1 MSSPLQPATLSTNPS
16 GHAPGVPYSPLYDDV
31 YHAVAGAW
39 AQARHVFL
47 GGNDLPSRWQGR
59 SHFVILETG
68 FGLGNNFLAT
78 WSAWLDDPARCD
90 HLVFISVEKHPLTAS
105 ALQQVHQQAGDND
118 AAAAQGRRRYLGER
132 LAEQWPV
139 LTPGWHQLRFEI
151 TPDEPPDG
159 QAVTLMLGLGDVNQ
173 LLPELMASV
182 DAFYLD
188 GFAPAKNPDMWQPER
203 LARLNRLAAP
213 GATAATWSSARMVR
227 DGLTQAGFVVERA
240 PGFAGKR
247 DMVRARY
254 APRFHAPPPAG
265 GLQPMPA
272 PERRRAV
279 VVGSGLAGA
288 AAAWALCKE
297 GWQVT
302 VLDRQ
307 PAPGAETSGNP
318 GGLFHA
324 ILHGEDGIHAR
335 AHRAAALATWRVV
348 QQAIDAGVQGAA
360 DGLIRLEPRLSED
373 DAQALLEKLGC
384 PTDHARWLS
393 PDEASAEAG
402 VPLNAGG
409 WLFEKAGWVHPA
421 GLIEWMLHDA
431 QTHGLR
437 GSGLVWRGSVSV
449 SAVRQEADGEWA
461 VLDADG
467 VPVAQ
472 APTLVLACA
481 HGVAPLLNHL
491 PPELAAEPLPTSRVR
506 GQVSW
511 GTNLPG
517 SRLPHRALAG
527 QGYAL
532 ALDEHTLLFGA
543 TTQHDD
549 EEPAVRLSD
558 QRRNWQQAQA
568 LGVLSADSPAWPD
581 HNGAPPT
588 GLQGRVGWR
597 AATPDR
603 LPLVGALPCAEH
615 RWGATGEHAVPHPAR
630 RDQVRMLPRLRDDR
644 GGLYVLSGLGS
655 RGITWSVLAGQLLA
669 HWVAGTPCPIEAS
682 LRDALDPARFLARR
696 HRQPSQWAPL

>member
-1 MSSPLQPATLSTNPS
+1 MSAPLQPATLSTSPS

-47 GGNDLPSRWQGR
+47 GGNDLPTRWQGR
-59 SHFVILETG
+59 THFVILETG

-105 ALQQVHQQAGDND
+105 ALQQVHQD
-118 AAAAQGRRRYLGER
+118 AADHEASADQDRRRHLGSR
-132 LAEQWPV
+132 LVEQWPV
-139 LTPGWHQLRFEI
+139 LTPGWHQLRFD
-151 TPDEPPDG
+151 TPPDGPPRG

-173 LLPELMASV
+173 LLPELLASV

-213 GATAATWSSARMVR
+213 GATAATWSSARLVR
-227 DGLTQAGFVVERA
+227 DGLTQAGFAVERA

-272 PERRRAV
+272 PERRQAL

-307 PAPGAETSGNP
+307 PTPGAETSGNP

-324 ILHGEDGIHAR
+324 ILHGEDGVHAR

-348 QQAIDAGVQGAA
+348 RRAIDAGVRGSS
-360 DGLIRLEPRLSED
+360 DGLIRLEPRLNMD
-373 DAQALLEKLGC
+373 DAQALLTKLGC
-384 PTDHARWLS
+384 PADHARWLS
-393 PDEASAEAG
+393 PAEASTEAG
-402 VPLNAGG
+402 VPLSAGG
-409 WLFEKAGWVHPA
+409 WLFEQAGWVHPA

-431 QTHGLR
+431 QAQGLS
-437 GSGLVWRGSVSV
+437 GSGLVWRGGVSV
-449 SAVRQEADGEWA
+449 NAVQREADGTWA
-461 VLDADG
+461 ALDAQG
-467 VPVAQ
+467 SVVGQ

-481 HGVAPLLNHL
+481 HGVAPLLNQL
-491 PPELAAEPLPTSRVR
+491 PPALAAEPLPTSRVR

-517 SRLPHRALAG
+517 SVLPRRALAG

-568 LGVLSADSPAWPD
+568 LGVLSAASPPGPEHDS
-581 HNGAPPT
+581 GALA

-615 RWGATGEHAVPHPAR
+615 RWGAAGDHAVPHPAR

-669 HWVAGTPCPIEAS
+669 HWVAGTPCPVEAS

-696 HRQPSQWAPL
+696 HRQPSPSTPL